1 MINEEL
7 KARYARAAVT
17 LNFDKLEELA
27 EEYGISGACE
37 PLDAEVEKL
46 ANGYGELIRDE
57 VRKLCYSFVN
67 KYLSPD
73 AEITEPTDAD
83 RLYKSILDASEF
95 VDVRIVLPNNVTLYK
110 QKRGIFEIDA
120 NEYTATELY
129 KAIGYTFGAMSGTR
143 FKLSNFE
150 VLVLLYAFYK

>member
-1 MINEEL
+1 MITEEL
-7 KARYARAAVT
+7 KARYARAAVM
-17 LNFDKLEELA
+17 LNLDKLEELA
-27 EEYGISGACE
+27 EEYEISGACE

-46 ANGYGELIRDE
+46 ANGYGLLRDE

-67 KYLSPD
+67 EYLTPD
-73 AEITEPTDAD
+73 NEITEPTDAD

-95 VDVRIVLPNNVTLYK
+95 TDVRIVLPNNVTLYK
-110 QKRGIFEIDA
+110 QKRGIFEVDA

-129 KAIGYTFGAMSGTR
+129 KAVGYTFGAIFGTR
-143 FKLSNFE
+143 FKLSNLE